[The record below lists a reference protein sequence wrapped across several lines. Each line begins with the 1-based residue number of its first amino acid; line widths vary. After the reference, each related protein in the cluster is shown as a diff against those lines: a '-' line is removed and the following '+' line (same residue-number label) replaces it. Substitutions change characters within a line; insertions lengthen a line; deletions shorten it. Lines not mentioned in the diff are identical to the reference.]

1 MWLPGL
7 SVASGHRARA
17 PPTGCVRTS
26 RNWGCDFCPAG
37 PGSGCHEESL
47 PGPWRDLDAPPGLL
61 LAPPLSVLPKRIVE
75 ETPSPNTETQD
86 ETAPGEVTL
95 DRPQTSAT
103 LQAQSPGPEKVLSH
117 RPVGLLIAAI
127 VVLIA
132 GVVTA

>member
-1 MWLPGL
+1 MAKGQE
-7 SVASGHRARA
+7 
-17 PPTGCVRTS
+17 PTLTKTMVSPKDAGTYRCELGTVQST
-26 RNWGCDFCPAG
+26 PATII
-37 PGSGCHEESL
+37 HFHVT
-47 PGPWRDLDAPPGLL
+47 
-61 LAPPLSVLPKRIVE
+61 VLPKRIVE

-103 LQAQSPGPEKVLSH
+103 LQSQSPGPEKVLRH
-117 RPVGLLIAAI
+117 RLVGLLIGAI